1 MKDKFFLDT
10 NIFVYS
16 FDRSNEPKRQKA
28 SQLIKQALVES
39 KGCISYQVIQEFLN
53 VATKKFATPLSL
65 LDGQRYLDSVLY
77 PLCQIFAS
85 VDLYHQAL
93 HLMQRWQYSF
103 YDALILAAALQADC
117 KILYSEDLQHGQ
129 AIKSLTILN
138 PFLS

>member
-28 SQLIKQALVES
+28 SRLIKLALVES

-53 VATKKFATPLSL
+53 VATKKFATPLTL

-77 PLCQIFAS
+77 PLCQIYAS

-93 HLMQRWQYSF
+93 DLMQRWQYSF
-103 YDALILAAALQADC
+103 YDSLILAAALHADC
-117 KILYSEDLQHGQ
+117 KILYSEDLHHEQ

-138 PFLS
+138 PFL